1 MTQSPSPVKR
11 QAVPKRH
18 RQVVLKRLRKLL
30 KHPLF
35 TAAIG
40 GILGFSLPLLYG
52 IIVNPPPA
60 STVADLMN
68 QESLAAKM
76 HNITV
81 VSRIYA
87 SDAVVTDAGCQ
98 SPGASTVWT
107 GEAQI
112 MSRYNALP
120 AFSSLEHVNVHVNW
134 EPDFS
139 WATKADATAE
149 TVGVIVPSGG
159 SQQSQFIVGH
169 EQWTFAHEN
178 GHWVITSF
186 TYNLCIT

>member
-1 MTQSPSPVKR
+1 MTQKPPPPRRPVI
-11 QAVPKRH
+11 PKG
-18 RQVVLKRLRKLL
+18 LRKLL

-35 TAAIG
+35 AVAVG
-40 GILGFSLPLLYG
+40 VILGLFLPLLYG

-60 STVADLMN
+60 STLTDLMN

-76 HNITV
+76 HNTSV

-98 SPGASTVWT
+98 TPGASTSWKGAV
-107 GEAQI
+107 QI
-112 MSRYNALP
+112 MSRYNALA

-134 EPDFS
+134 EPDFE
-139 WATKADATAE
+139 WATKADATSE

-178 GHWVITSF
+178 GQWVITSF
-186 TYNLCIT
+186 IYNLCLT